1 MNQPVA
7 HPEIKCRMLNILT
20 KFISNKTNLMIIQC
34 ILYFLIG
41 YTIMDLTT
49 KQQIFIVVTVLCVSI
64 LNHLIGVSKGIFIA
78 TIHREELDTF
88 MKILDEQEQNGE
100 NNNEKDIN

>member
-1 MNQPVA
+1 MPNV
-7 HPEIKCRMLNILT
+7 LST
-20 KFISNKTNLMIIQC
+20 FISNKTNLMVIQC

-41 YTIMDLTT
+41 WALKSYEVSITHIIIIYVLM
-49 KQQIFIVVTVLCVSI
+49 IVISI

-88 MKILDEQEQNGE
+88 MKILDEYEQNGE
-100 NNNEKDIN
+100 DNNEKDIN

>member
-1 MNQPVA
+1 MV
-7 HPEIKCRMLNILT
+7 
-20 KFISNKTNLMIIQC
+20 IQC

-41 YTIMDLTT
+41 WALKSYEVSITHIIIIYVLM
-49 KQQIFIVVTVLCVSI
+49 IVISI

-88 MKILDEQEQNGE
+88 MKILDEYEQNGE
-100 NNNEKDIN
+100 DNNEKDIN

>member
-1 MNQPVA
+1 M
-7 HPEIKCRMLNILT
+7 
-20 KFISNKTNLMIIQC
+20 
-34 ILYFLIG
+34 YFLIG
-41 YTIMDLTT
+41 YTIMDLTV
-49 KQQIFIVVTVLCVSI
+49 KQQIFIVVNVLCVSI

-100 NNNEKDIN
+100 NNNEKDNN